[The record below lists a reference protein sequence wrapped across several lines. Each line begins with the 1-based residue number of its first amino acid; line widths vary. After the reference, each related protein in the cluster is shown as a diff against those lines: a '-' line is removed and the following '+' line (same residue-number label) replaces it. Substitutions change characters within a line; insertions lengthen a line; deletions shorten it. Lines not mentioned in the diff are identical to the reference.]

1 MNLRRKGGKEM
12 RISLEVSWMPLELGM
27 PLDELLLSSYGFKK
41 LGFLTRLLSP
51 IPKKHGDA
59 IFTAKSAAINVFG
72 SAAQA
77 GVALDSAK
85 GAGRMSRTVCIMM
98 YNTNKLRYVICQV
111 NESNTA
117 DRQFSTDIREAALK
131 TLGEPT
137 KTDGTQLWQEGDEKF
152 AFEIGSG
159 GRSTVIHWWTE

>member
-1 MNLRRKGGKEM
+1 MN
-12 RISLEVSWMPLELGM
+12 ISLEVSWMPFELGM

-41 LGFLTRLLSP
+41 VGFLTRLFMP
-51 IPKKHGDA
+51 VPKKHGDV
-59 IFTAKSAAINVFG
+59 IFTAKNPPINMFG

-77 GVALDSAK
+77 GAALDSSMA
-85 GAGRMSRTVCIMM
+85 AGMKRRTVCIIM
-98 YNTNKLRYVICQV
+98 YNSNKLRYVICQV
-111 NESNTA
+111 VENDTP

-137 KTDGTQLWQEGDEKF
+137 KTDGTQLWQEGDENF

-159 GRSTVIHWWTE
+159 GRSTVIHWWME

>member
-1 MNLRRKGGKEM
+1 MN
-12 RISLEVSWMPLELGM
+12 ISLEVNWMSFVLGM

-41 LGFLTRLLSP
+41 VGFLTRSFLS
-51 IPKKHGDA
+51 IPKKRGDIIFSAKDPA
-59 IFTAKSAAINVFG
+59 IRMFRSD
-72 SAAQA
+72 AQA
-77 GVALDSAK
+77 GAAMESSL
-85 GAGRMSRTVCIMM
+85 GAGIVSKTSCITM
-98 YNTNKLRYVICQV
+98 YNNNKLRYVICQV
-111 NESNTA
+111 IESNTA
-117 DRQFSTDIREAALK
+117 DRQFSTDVREAALK

>member
-1 MNLRRKGGKEM
+1 MN
-12 RISLEVSWMPLELGM
+12 ISLEVSWMPLELGM

-41 LGFLTRLLSP
+41 LGFITRLLSP
-51 IPKKHGDA
+51 IPKKHGDV
-59 IFTAKSAAINVFG
+59 IFTAKNPAINVFG

-77 GVALDSAK
+77 GAALDSSMQSGMK
-85 GAGRMSRTVCIMM
+85 SRTVCIIM
-98 YNTNKLRYVICQV
+98 YNQNKLRYVICQV
-111 NESNTA
+111 IDAAAA

-152 AFEIGSG
+152 VFEVGSG